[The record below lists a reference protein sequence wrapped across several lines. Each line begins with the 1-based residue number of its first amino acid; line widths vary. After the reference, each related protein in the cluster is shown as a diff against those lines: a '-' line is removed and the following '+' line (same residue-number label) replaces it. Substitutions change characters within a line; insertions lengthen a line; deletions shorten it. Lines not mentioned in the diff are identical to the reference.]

1 MKFRLDGEILRDEIG
16 CRQATI
22 EEVELFKQRDEL
34 LAALELIANEST
46 RNLGSA
52 RIVARSAIASVKAN
66 TK

>member
-1 MKFRLDGEILRDEIG
+1 MKFRLDGEILRDELG

-34 LAALELIANEST
+34 LAALIQIAATSGG
-46 RNLGSA
+46 LPSDIA
-52 RIVARSAIASVKAN
+52 QKAIASVKAN